1 MAQVET
7 TLTTDELRERVDR
20 LPRLPFGHLPT
31 PLEYLPRF
39 TQAIGGP
46 PVYIKRD
53 DCTGLAFGGNKTRH
67 NEFLIADALEKGAEL
82 VVWGAGVQSNNC
94 RQTAAACAKAGLDI
108 HLVLGR
114 GKPADG
120 PDLVQGNL
128 LLDHLVGA
136 HVEIIDGQ
144 VGPEVDARIAEVADE
159 YRQAGRNVYEWDRYT
174 VKSLAAVSYV
184 LCLVEIIEQ
193 AREDG
198 QLETR
203 AGGWTPQAVYGC
215 SAGST
220 GAGMVLAAAALG
232 AQYPVRHV
240 APIVWPWDTRADMAK
255 IATEAGE
262 RIGVDAS
269 FVGDDIELFEEF
281 VGPDYGVVTPGC
293 LEAMAVLARTEG
305 ILVDPSYSGKA
316 LAGLID
322 HIRSGRLDP
331 EEPVVFVH
339 TGGTPALFA
348 YNEVL
353 SEQIAARSL
362 AMPADQPQ
370 VTGGC

>member
-1 MAQVET
+1 MV
-7 TLTTDELRERVDR
+7 
-20 LPRLPFGHLPT
+20 LPFTSSGTTAP
-31 PLEYLPRF
+31 
-39 TQAIGGP
+39 G
-46 PVYIKRD
+46 V
-53 DCTGLAFGGNKTRH
+53 AFGGNKTRH

-215 SAGST
+215 SGPGFPPGPAWCWQPRHWVPSTRSATWLPSSGPGTLGPTWPRSRPRPASESGST
-220 GAGMVLAAAALG
+220 RHSLVTTSNCSRSSWVLTTA
-232 AQYPVRHV
+232 
-240 APIVWPWDTRADMAK
+240 W
-255 IATEAGE
+255 
-262 RIGVDAS
+262 
-269 FVGDDIELFEEF
+269 
-281 VGPDYGVVTPGC
+281 
-293 LEAMAVLARTEG
+293 
-305 ILVDPSYSGKA
+305 
-316 LAGLID
+316 
-322 HIRSGRLDP
+322 
-331 EEPVVFVH
+331 
-339 TGGTPALFA
+339 
-348 YNEVL
+348 
-353 SEQIAARSL
+353 
-362 AMPADQPQ
+362 
-370 VTGGC
+370 

>member
-20 LPRLPFGHLPT
+20 LPRLPLGHLPT

-144 VGPEVDARIAEVADE
+144 VGPEVAARIAEVADE

-203 AGGWTPQAVYGC
+203 VGGWTPQAVYGC